1 MRQLAIIAA
10 LLASAL
16 APAAASA
23 APLPR
28 PEASSPLRS
37 TAIGAAR
44 LVSCESALNPADRL
58 ATFEGRMRTVRGTTR
73 MQMRFTLQT
82 RGKDQLTWHALAA
95 PGFGRWLSADPGV
108 GRYVYTK
115 RVVSVFAP
123 ASYRTLI
130 RFRWLGRGG
139 HRIAS
144 DRSTSPLCRQLD
156 LRPNL
161 RPLGIDARPGADA
174 AHARYVVPVVNRGK
188 SAAGPFDVVVAVDG
202 ATLAPAQTP
211 DLAPGERALV
221 EVDGPPCAPGSM
233 LTVDVDPTGAVDER
247 VEADNRL
254 SVPCPGAPA

>member
-1 MRQLAIIAA
+1 MRQLAISAA
-10 LLASAL
+10 LLLSAL
-16 APAAASA
+16 VPAAASA
-23 APLPR
+23 AP
-28 PEASSPLRS
+28 A
-37 TAIGAAR
+37 TAISSAR
-44 LVSCESALNPADRL
+44 LVSCQSALNPADRL
-58 ATFEGRMRTVRGTTR
+58 ATFEGRMRTLRGTTR

-82 RGKDQLTWHALAA
+82 RGKDQVSWHALAA

-115 RVVSVFAP
+115 RVVSLLAP
-123 ASYRTLI
+123 ASYRTVV

-144 DRSTSPLCRQLD
+144 DRSTSPICRQLD

-161 RPLGIDARPGADA
+161 RPLGIQERPGADA
-174 AHARYVVPVVNRGK
+174 QHARYVVPVVNRGK

-221 EVDGPPCAPGSM
+221 EVNGPPCAPGSM

-254 SVPCPGAPA
+254 SVPCRGAPA